1 MSAVSTCLSCEEEQQ
16 EQEEEDGGADSMM
29 TPMLNL
35 TLVTRL
41 NLMLVIRLKKVDHQK
56 LIFCLL
62 QVLSSQTRV
71 ELLLCLRADFLFL
84 DKLDSECIFK

>member
-1 MSAVSTCLSCEEEQQ
+1 
-16 EQEEEDGGADSMM
+16 MM

-35 TLVTRL
+35 TLVIRL
-41 NLMLVIRLKKVDHQK
+41 NLTWMIRLKKVDHQK